1 MIVVKIASFIL
12 CVEIILLILY
22 LIKYGTD
29 EISKSKRG
37 YILVTLNIIALILML
52 ILISTIFK

>member
-29 EISKSKRG
+29 EISKSKRS

-52 ILISTIFK
+52 ILIPTIFK

>member
-22 LIKYGTD
+22 LIKYETD